1 MIRKY
6 LQNLHTH
13 STYCDGADTPEEMI
27 LRAIE
32 LGFDAIGF
40 SSHSYMYFNPDYGMQ
55 PEKTDAYKQ
64 EIRDLKARYADRIR
78 VLCGMEF
85 EMLSEVPLDGYD
97 YLIGSCHYL
106 KAAGEIVG
114 IDRKADV
121 VRHVIDTYYGGVGLR
136 CAEAY
141 YELFSHLHEY
151 GDFDFV
157 GHFDLIAKNCE
168 KAPDLIDV
176 ESPGYRKLAL
186 DCLHELAKHFRLFEV
201 NTGAMARGYRT
212 TPYPAPFILKEMK
225 RIGCSVLLSSDCHD
239 RNKLDCG
246 FEQSMQLI
254 ADCGFDEIIVNTPN
268 GFEGIKINI

>member
-13 STYCDGADTPEEMI
+13 STYCDGADRPEDMV

-32 LGFDAIGF
+32 LGFDTIGF
-40 SSHSYMYFNPDYGMQ
+40 SSHSYMYFRPDYGMK
-55 PEKTDAYKQ
+55 PEKTEAYKH
-64 EIRDLKARYADRIR
+64 EIRELNTKYADRIR
-78 VLCGMEF
+78 VLCGFEF
-85 EMLSEVPLDGYD
+85 EMLSDVPLDGYD

-106 KAAGEIVG
+106 KADGQIVG
-114 IDRKADV
+114 IDRKADEV
-121 VRHVIDTYYGGVGLR
+121 QRVINTYYGGVGLR
-136 CAEAY
+136 CAAAY
-141 YELFSHLHEY
+141 YEMLSHLHEY
-151 GDFDFV
+151 GDFDIV
-157 GHFDLIAKNCE
+157 GHFDLISKNCE
-168 KAPDLIDV
+168 KANLFDV
-176 ESPGYRKLAL
+176 ESPEYRKMAL
-186 DCLHELAKHFRLFEV
+186 DCLHELAKHFWLFEV

-254 ADCGFDEIIVNTPN
+254 ADCGFDEIIVSTPN
-268 GFEGIKINI
+268 GFEGIKIDV